1 MLLKEDYFKDLD
13 LTDEDV
19 RNSVGDFNTDDI
31 DYTTPAEY
39 YDAMAS
45 RYTHSIIFSV
55 DGNNNS
61 LT

>member
-1 MLLKEDYFKDLD
+1 MLLKEDYFKDLE

-19 RNSVGDFNTDDI
+19 RNSVGDFNTDNN

-45 RYTHSIIFSV
+45 RYTHCIIFEV
-55 DGNNNS
+55 DSDNS

>member
-1 MLLKEDYFKDLD
+1 MLLKEDYFKDLEI
-13 LTDEDV
+13 TDEDV

-39 YDAMAS
+39 YNAMTS
-45 RYTHSIIFSV
+45 RYTHSIIFNVNS
-55 DGNNNS
+55 NNS